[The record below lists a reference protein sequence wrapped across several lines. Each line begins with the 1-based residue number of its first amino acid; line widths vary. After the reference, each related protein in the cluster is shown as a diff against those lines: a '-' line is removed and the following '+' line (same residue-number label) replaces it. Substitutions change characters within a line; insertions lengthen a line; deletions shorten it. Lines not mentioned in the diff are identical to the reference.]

1 MNIVGIITEHN
12 PFHNGHLYHVRKARQ
27 ECAAD
32 LVVSVMSG
40 HFLQRGEP
48 ALFNKWARAEMAVRS
63 GVDLVVELPTAFSV
77 RSASAF
83 ALGSISLLDRMGVV
97 THVCFGSEAG
107 NTDMLWPAA
116 RVLARE
122 PVKFKEILS
131 TLLSTGLPYPAAR
144 AAALTR
150 HLAQQGVEVTEETF
164 KSPNNILGIE
174 YLKALINTGSS
185 IVPAAIKRFASGYH
199 DREIGTDSAGVDSNN
214 IISDAPASIAS
225 ATSIRERLISDNNRT
240 DGIAAVVPAASLEVI
255 KREIAGGQGPVYI
268 DNYDRILFYLLRT
281 LSPEYLS
288 LLNDVG
294 EGLENRIL
302 EMSLTAGSVRKL
314 LEGIKTKRYTW
325 TRIQRILS
333 YILLGYTRD
342 MADAFEKSGPLY
354 VRVLGLSAQGRAS
367 LKNIK
372 KQASVPV
379 ITRTSPYLGQGD
391 NVSQML
397 AFDVR
402 ATDIYT
408 LLYPGRIVTRQ
419 GLDCKIMP
427 FVK

>member
-1 MNIVGIITEHN
+1 MNTVGIITEHN
-12 PFHNGHLYHVRKARQ
+12 PFHNGHLYHVRKARE

-48 ALFNKWARAEMAVRS
+48 ALFNKWARAEMAVRG
-63 GVDLVVELPTAFSV
+63 GVDLVVELPAAFSV

-83 ALGSISLLDRMGVV
+83 AHGSISLLDKMGVV

-107 NTDMLWPAA
+107 HTDMLWPAA
-116 RVLARE
+116 RVLANE
-122 PVKFKEILS
+122 PPEFKEILNN
-131 TLLSTGLPYPAAR
+131 LLGTGLPYPAAR
-144 AAALTR
+144 AGALTGY
-150 HLAQQGVEVTEETF
+150 LACQGLDIPEDIF

-174 YLKALINTGSS
+174 YLRALINTGSS
-185 IVPAAIKRFASGYH
+185 IRPVAIKRFAAGYH
-199 DREIGTDSAGVDSNN
+199 DREIGTGGAN
-214 IISDAPASIAS
+214 IAS
-225 ATSIRERLISDNNRT
+225 ATSIRERLINDSNRT
-240 DGIAAVVPAASLEVI
+240 EGIAAVVPSASLEVI

-302 EMSLTAGSVRKL
+302 EVSLAAGSVREL
-314 LEGIKTKRYTW
+314 LDGIKTRRYTW

-333 YILLGYTRD
+333 YILLGYTGD
-342 MADAFEKSGPLY
+342 MAHAFDINGPLY
-354 VRVLGLSAQGRAS
+354 IRVLGLSAKGRAS
-367 LKNIK
+367 LKKIK

-379 ITRTSPYLGQGD
+379 ITRTSPFLNKGD
-391 NVSQML
+391 NLSQML

-408 LLYPGRIVTRQ
+408 LLCPGKTVARRGI
-419 GLDCKIMP
+419 DCKIMP
-427 FVK
+427 FVG